1 MVFSL
6 LRPIAGLEKP
16 SQDNAEYINPTISIW
31 PSPIASKTTS
41 VGHYDK
47 LDIRNLIPSS
57 ELGSIATCAPYL
69 SEPELRCRI
78 RRGLLKVE
86 QGHAFARDVF

>member
-31 PSPIASKTTS
+31 PSPITSKTTS
-41 VGHYDK
+41 VGITINST
-47 LDIRNLIPSS
+47 LCRVF
-57 ELGSIATCAPYL
+57 LGQ
-69 SEPELRCRI
+69 
-78 RRGLLKVE
+78 RRGARRLESIQKGGRRDGGLKMDWTKPL
-86 QGHAFARDVF
+86 ARA

>member
-31 PSPIASKTTS
+31 SSPITSKTTS
-41 VGHYDK
+41 VG
-47 LDIRNLIPSS
+47 ITINST
-57 ELGSIATCAPYL
+57 LGTKTYAKPKSYFPPL
-69 SEPELRCRI
+69 SPPKPTI
-78 RRGLLKVE
+78 TGSA
-86 QGHAFARDVF
+86 G